1 MMIYLYSIRDCPV
14 NEIAFDILKKY
25 IYIFLRVFS
34 ILFRFDNCKFP
45 ITLNWFL
52 MVYEQWS
59 LWIESEY
66 NHDELMIYL
75 LLLWLVTIQWK
86 GERLAR
92 EEKKQ
97 ARNVY
102 SLKLQA
108 RALQLL
114 PKFSLLTILE
124 GTMCPRHTLQINLWR
139 LLNLLVQCLH
149 MMQRYY
155 IILRN
160 GTFITCRI

>member
-1 MMIYLYSIRDCPV
+1 
-14 NEIAFDILKKY
+14 
-25 IYIFLRVFS
+25 
-34 ILFRFDNCKFP
+34 
-45 ITLNWFL
+45 
-52 MVYEQWS
+52 
-59 LWIESEY
+59 
-66 NHDELMIYL
+66 MIYL

-124 GTMCPRHTLQINLWR
+124 GAMCPRHTLQINL
-139 LLNLLVQCLH
+139 
-149 MMQRYY
+149 
-155 IILRN
+155 
-160 GTFITCRI
+160 